1 MLSKL
6 FINRFTLP
14 LIERLSFRWST
25 AWRDALASAIAA
37 TLAWV
42 LAKYLFGHP
51 HPVFAAISAVVCLAP
66 GLPSHG
72 KQAIGLMLGVATGII
87 VGEAALW
94 LPDAYPL
101 LRIGF
106 ATFFAISIAAL
117 YGQAPV
123 VPIQAGVSAVL
134 MLAVGPE
141 SAGVVRMLDVV
152 VGASVGL
159 VFSQVLLTPNPIGI
173 IDSSAKDLLEKL
185 ASGFGKSLQALEEQ
199 NAAKAQNAVQ
209 VFSRAHDSLIALE
222 NGISMARNTAR
233 WTLRGRFVSREV
245 KDIAS
250 RYERHAVR
258 LYASSLLFGEAFAD
272 ALRKE
277 EGPAPASL
285 HQRLANVA
293 SGCASIAK
301 ESEKPVLITVSSNEL
316 ADAVSAPW
324 QLCLQHLSTVEST
337 LLTFGFITENEAQ
350 KIATTVK

>member
-1 MLSKL
+1 MIPRTNTLR
-6 FINRFTLP
+6 RFTDS
-14 LIERLSFRWST
+14 LIAKIQTRWSSG
-25 AWRDALASAIAA
+25 WRDALASAIAA
-37 TLAWV
+37 TLAWI
-42 LAKYLFGHP
+42 LAQHFLGHT

-72 KQAIGLMLGVATGII
+72 KQAVGLMVGVATGIL

-106 ATFFAISIAAL
+106 ATFFAMAIAGL
-117 YGQAPV
+117 YGMGAV

-141 SAGVVRMLDVV
+141 SAGVVRMLDVL
-152 VGASVGL
+152 VGAGVGL
-159 VFSQVLLTPNPIGI
+159 VFSQILLTPNPIAI

-185 ASGFGKSLQALEEQ
+185 AKGFSKSLQALEG
-199 NAAKAQNAVQ
+199 NDAQNAKNAVLI
-209 VFSRAHDSLIALE
+209 FSGAHDSLIALE
-222 NGISMARNTAR
+222 NGISSARNTAR

-258 LYASSLLFGEAFAD
+258 LYASSLLFSEAFAD

-277 EGPAPASL
+277 QGPPPASL
-285 HQRLANVA
+285 HKRLASVA
-293 SGCASIAK
+293 SGCAAIANDN
-301 ESEKPVLITVSSNEL
+301 ERPVLLPVGPVEV

-324 QLCLQHLSTVEST
+324 QLCLQHLSTVESA
-337 LLTFGFITENEAQ
+337 LLSFGF
-350 KIATTVK
+350 TTQDKLAS